1 LKPTSLIPWLLA
13 SVTIAALAAEPSPS
27 PSPASAI
34 TAPLAATTAGPAD
47 AGTAATDAGAAA
59 SPAPLCSLETGV
71 DRTAPSSGC
80 TSCHTSTTGSF
91 DHGGH
96 RVDIAYEPYGK
107 DLRPNPLERGVNV
120 VLPGGR
126 ITCLTC
132 HDPQSKLPDHL
143 AAPISGPVEKRL
155 CTACH
160 LFD

>member
-1 LKPTSLIPWLLA
+1 MAMKTTSCLLA
-13 SVTIAALAAEPSPS
+13 LLALATLAAEPSSPTVPS
-27 PSPASAI
+27 
-34 TAPLAATTAGPAD
+34 TGTTA
-47 AGTAATDAGAAA
+47 TAADGGAAVE
-59 SPAPLCSLETGV
+59 PAEPSCSLTIGIE
-71 DRTAPSSGC
+71 RTAPSSGC
-80 TSCHTSTTGSF
+80 TACHTSATGSF

-96 RVDIAYEPYGK
+96 RVDVMYEPMPGK

-120 VLPGGR
+120 VLPEGR

-143 AAPISGPVEKRL
+143 AAPIGGPVEKRL

>member
-1 LKPTSLIPWLLA
+1 MKSTSLTHWLLA
-13 SVTIAALAAEPSPS
+13 LVPLAALALEPSPA
-27 PSPASAI
+27 PAIA
-34 TAPLAATTAGPAD
+34 APPAATTAGTAD
-47 AGTAATDAGAAA
+47 AGTAAADAGAAA
-59 SPAPLCSLETGV
+59 VPAAPLCSLETGV

-80 TSCHTSTTGSF
+80 TACHTSTTGSF

-96 RVDIAYEPYGK
+96 RVEVVYEPSYGK
-107 DLRPNPLERGVNV
+107 ELRQNPLERGVNV

-143 AAPISGPVEKRL
+143 AAPIGGPVEKRL